1 MITMQGFLILL
12 GTVVNNPIM
21 MSTTTTIFPLSPL
34 VLILLTHKML
44 ILATFRVFNYPLYL
58 RTCGVRFVEK

>member
-12 GTVVNNPIM
+12 STVVNNPIM
-21 MSTTTTIFPLSPL
+21 MSTTTTIFGLSPL

-44 ILATFRVFNYPLYL
+44 ISAINRS
-58 RTCGVRFVEK
+58 VELQLQLT